1 MVDSLGA
8 SAYIKGMTYCVAIAV
23 AAGSAFISD
32 SRTHAGVDQIS
43 TYSKMHRFDAGAGRH
58 FVLLS
63 AGNLAT
69 AQSVVARME
78 RDMEA
83 PGRQGLLSADN
94 LDQAAEY
101 IGRLSVEE
109 QQKHRQAH
117 ADKSFLPEASFI
129 LGGEISGV
137 APSILHI
144 YAEGNFI
151 RASQAMPYLQIG
163 EIKYGRPLLD
173 RIITWDTPLDAA
185 LKCALVSMDSTLRN
199 NATVGPPIECF
210 VLPAGARSQG
220 LYRLMQ
226 EDDEYLVELRRA
238 WTDNLRTAFDALPG
252 VPAWKGCSGPSAS
265 VTRLEVS

>member
-1 MVDSLGA
+1 
-8 SAYIKGMTYCVAIAV
+8 MTYCVAIAV
-23 AAGSAFISD
+23 AAGSVFVSD

-43 TYSKMHRFDAGAGRH
+43 TYSKMHRFHVGDGRY
-58 FVLLS
+58 FVMLS

-69 AQSVVARME
+69 AQSVVTRME

-83 PGRQGLLSADN
+83 PGRQGLMSADS

-129 LGGEISGV
+129 LGGEISGA
-137 APSILHI
+137 APGILHI
-144 YAEGNFI
+144 YAEGNFV

-173 RIITWDTPLDAA
+173 RIIGWETPLDAA

-199 NATVGPPIECF
+199 NATVGPPIECL
-210 VLPAGARSQG
+210 VLPAGVRSQG

-226 EDDEYLVELRRA
+226 EDDEHLVELRRA
-238 WTDNLRTAFDALPG
+238 WSDNLRIAFDTLPSIPG
-252 VPAWKGCSGPSAS
+252 LAGLVGPAAG
-265 VTRLEVS
+265 VTRLEIPSA